1 LKSQIS
7 DPRRLKSQ
15 FSVSNVLKT
24 QTLLRSNSKRQN
36 HHDSQQPS
44 HRRKP
49 MAGFV
54 GEHKAR
60 ETPDPIP
67 NSEVKP
73 GLPMI
78 LLRGKVGHRRL
89 YGLRWVNPAKAFFV
103 FAQSPLR
110 WRHLTA
116 NPQRAFPMSFLKNL
130 RIG

>member
-1 LKSQIS
+1 MTWSFRPGSDDSRSQIS
-7 DPRRLKSQ
+7 NLNLRSQTRVGSKPIQRLKRSQ
-15 FSVSNVLKT
+15 NPNAASKQFETTNTIMKSN
-24 QTLLRSNSKRQN
+24 
-36 HHDSQQPS
+36 QPS

-54 GEHKAR
+54 GEHKSR

-89 YGLRWVNPAKAFFV
+89 YGLRWVNPAK
-103 FAQSPLR
+103 
-110 WRHLTA
+110 
-116 NPQRAFPMSFLKNL
+116 
-130 RIG
+130 